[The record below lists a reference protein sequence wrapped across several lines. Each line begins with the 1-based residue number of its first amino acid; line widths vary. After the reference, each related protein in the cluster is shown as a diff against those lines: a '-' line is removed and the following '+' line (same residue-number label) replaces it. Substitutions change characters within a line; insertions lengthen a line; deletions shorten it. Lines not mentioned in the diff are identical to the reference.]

1 MARNHWGRESH
12 NRRCRLRW
20 LVKKGKASFWMP
32 YRSVEEAAACLRPT
46 A

>member
-12 NRRCRLRW
+12 NRRCNLRW

-32 YRSVEEAAACLRPT
+32 YRSVEEAT